1 MLNTRR
7 HRALVAVGAVA
18 PLGVLALVVGYSSSS
33 MAAYGSKATPP
44 AAGNPQPAEGNFSG
58 ESGEPVIVYP
68 EGPALTF
75 GPDGTPVIG
84 PDGKPLLSGPV
95 PQFLGQNQEL
105 RILGPGGAPVLR
117 EDGEPMT
124 VSVADLQS
132 GARDAELEA
141 IFAQLWVEE
150 VTRSNNPATGEE
162 IIGTTLR
169 PRPGVRPVDGGY
181 RLATERP
188 QRHTAP

>member
-1 MLNTRR
+1 MLNTRS

-18 PLGVLALVVGYSSSS
+18 PLGVLALVVAYSSP

-44 AAGNPQPAEGNFSG
+44 PAGNPQPVEGNFPG

-68 EGPALTF
+68 EGPALTV

-84 PDGKPLLSGPV
+84 LDGKPLRSGPV

-132 GARDAELEA
+132 GARDAELET
-141 IFAQLWVEE
+141 IFAQLWQEK

-181 RLATERP
+181 RLATEGP
-188 QRHTAP
+188 QRRTAP